1 MRDNI
6 AVFTEYENRYV
17 LMHIVDG
24 RARHIFVYETLSGLD
39 IGTVI
44 NCRIENRIAGIDSC
58 FARYSTDEF
67 AFVGKVFKNGSL
79 VPLMYKKEAYADKK
93 AVFTDKITIDGD
105 YVVVTAGADYVKA
118 SSRIPEREKHELI
131 ERFSTLA
138 ADKNVGIIIRTK
150 AHTETDGAIKATE
163 EFEAITKLLNGIFD
177 SSDHLSQY
185 SVLYRPLPAFV
196 KDILLLTGAG
206 IEEVVCD
213 LPEIMEILRKS
224 YDYIIEPVNISD
236 RVSLRL
242 YEDKLLPLCKLY
254 AFDAKISEAL
264 SKKVYLKSGAYIT
277 IETTEA
283 LTAID
288 VNSAQ
293 VDKKA
298 SREETFLNI
307 NLEATHEIARQ
318 ICLRNISGMIVVDY
332 INMDDT
338 EDYDRLEKCI
348 KEAIAG
354 DFADCRFVDF
364 TGMKLCE
371 IVRKRSGRSLYRN
384 LRG

>member
-93 AVFTDKITIDGD
+93 AVFADKITIDGD

-138 ADKNVGIIIRTK
+138 ADKNVDCGM
-150 AHTETDGAIKATE
+150 
-163 EFEAITKLLNGIFD
+163 
-177 SSDHLSQY
+177 Q
-185 SVLYRPLPAFV
+185 
-196 KDILLLTGAG
+196 
-206 IEEVVCD
+206 
-213 LPEIMEILRKS
+213 
-224 YDYIIEPVNISD
+224 
-236 RVSLRL
+236 
-242 YEDKLLPLCKLY
+242 
-254 AFDAKISEAL
+254 FDARSFC
-264 SKKVYLKSGAYIT
+264 
-277 IETTEA
+277 
-283 LTAID
+283 TA
-288 VNSAQ
+288 
-293 VDKKA
+293 
-298 SREETFLNI
+298 
-307 NLEATHEIARQ
+307 
-318 ICLRNISGMIVVDY
+318 
-332 INMDDT
+332 
-338 EDYDRLEKCI
+338 
-348 KEAIAG
+348 
-354 DFADCRFVDF
+354 
-364 TGMKLCE
+364 
-371 IVRKRSGRSLYRN
+371 
-384 LRG
+384 